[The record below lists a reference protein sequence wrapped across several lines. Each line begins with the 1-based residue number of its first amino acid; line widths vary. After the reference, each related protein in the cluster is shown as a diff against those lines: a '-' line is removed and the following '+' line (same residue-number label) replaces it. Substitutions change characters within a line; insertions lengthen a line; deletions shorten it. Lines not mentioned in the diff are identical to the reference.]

1 MKRRMGIILM
11 VVAFLALTGIG
22 YTLFMGP
29 GNANACNMGA
39 PGGQGYVPQK
49 RAQIDPNSPNG
60 PSLTKDQAFDIVAT
74 HIKRFNPDLEVGQ
87 INDAGA
93 FYEVEILSA
102 QSQVIERL
110 AVDKWSG
117 SLRPLY

>member
-1 MKRRMGIILM
+1 
-11 VVAFLALTGIG
+11 
-22 YTLFMGP
+22 
-29 GNANACNMGA
+29 MGA
-39 PGGQGYVPQK
+39 PGGQDYVPQK

-60 PSLTKDQAFDIVAT
+60 PSLTEDQAFDLVAT
-74 HIKRFNPDLEVGQ
+74 HIKRFNPDLEVGK
-87 INDAGA
+87 INDAGS

-102 QSQVIERL
+102 QSEVIERL